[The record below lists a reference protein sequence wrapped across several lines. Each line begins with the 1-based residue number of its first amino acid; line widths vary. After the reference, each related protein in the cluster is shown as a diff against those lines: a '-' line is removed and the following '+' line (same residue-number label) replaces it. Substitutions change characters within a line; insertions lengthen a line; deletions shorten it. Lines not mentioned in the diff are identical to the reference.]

1 MFFVFANKRIFPFFP
16 IYRQDHFGGGSSVPP
31 NKHSVHWYVAIMK
44 ANADGSGFQL
54 QVPVSEVSALAS
66 AMVNIIEDGKAIVKL
81 DVAA

>member
-1 MFFVFANKRIFPFFP
+1 
-16 IYRQDHFGGGSSVPP
+16 
-31 NKHSVHWYVAIMK
+31 MK

-54 QVPVSEVSALAS
+54 QVPVSEVPALAS